1 MARNRYLLL
10 TQDPALA
17 DACSRELQDG
27 SCEVI
32 EVRDAGRLPVLLDR
46 GAGLVLVDLNLPD
59 LSLRSIAEVL
69 AERRELPVV
78 VLAAGSTAA
87 WDELSRGSPLEQV
100 VEVPV
105 DGGQLTAA
113 VSRLLERSRFLC
125 QHLVG
130 NSEAIRTLREQ
141 ILLVGPTPVTVL
153 ITGESG
159 SGKDVVA
166 RALHHFSGR
175 DDKPYKPINCAAIPE
190 NLLENELFGHER
202 GAFTDARSQTR
213 GIFEQAHKGTVFLD
227 EIGEMARSAQV
238 RLLRVLEERRV
249 TRIGGDESIEVDV
262 RMLAASNKDLLSSV
276 SRGEFRRDLYHRL
289 KVVELYLP
297 PLRERREDIALLLEH
312 FVEIYSRGRKDR
324 IRFHGFTTRALD
336 LLAQYDWPGNVRE
349 LRNLVEHL
357 VFLGP
362 AGRVDADDLLPHLER
377 APDPRCQ
384 PARPDLEDPGS
395 VGARADLLRPPR
407 PQAGGRRPEADHR
420 GGQSDGRTPSRAAR
434 VPSRRGRGSRRGRR
448 PGGGRQRGAAVAEG
462 AGARRHLPGPGAG
475 GQQPPQGGRAARDR
489 GAHPV
494 PQARQVRVQVRGPAI
509 RALAAAWLLAC
520 TAALPAAGQSGLER
534 FEDLSRSFRSVYD
547 RVAPAVVLIQTSG
560 EVHPLPRFHPP
571 VPRGDGDGLRGLGSG
586 VIVSADGHI
595 LSNHHVIKGA
605 DSIRVTLHDRR
616 RFPARVVGVDSL
628 IDIALL
634 EIDAPGLPVAS
645 LGRSEDLLIGDW
657 VLAIGYPLGMGTT
670 LTHGI
675 VSALGR
681 RARVIE
687 DDYGIESFIQTNAV
701 INPGNSGGPLLD
713 LQGRVVGINTAI
725 STRTGFF
732 MGYGLAVPI
741 DLAREAMDDFLVY
754 GRVVRGYLGVEMS
767 DVDDELVRREDLDLS
782 PPRGVFITRI
792 EPRTPADR
800 SGLSAGDVVLA
811 IDGQPVDLTN
821 EVQTRIYGR
830 DPGERVELTV
840 LRAGRRHRV
849 PVVLGE
855 REESL
860 LLARGRRLARRLGL
874 TLESMTGDQAN
885 RLGFTREQAR
895 RLKLPESAGAV
906 VITEV
911 EPGSPAARLGLEVDD
926 VITEIDRT
934 AIASLDQFA
943 RDLARLKAG
952 ESALLWLWRRGR
964 GIDVRALPIHA
975 VEENEP

>member
-87 WDELSRGSPLEQV
+87 WDKLSRGSPLEQV

-297 PLRERREDIALLLEH
+297 PLRERREDIPLLLEH
-312 FVEIYSRGRKDR
+312 FVETYSRGRKDR

-362 AGRVDADDLLPHLER
+362 VGRVDADDLLPHLER
-377 APDPRCQ
+377 APD
-384 PARPDLEDPGS
+384 LG
-395 VGARADLLRPPR
+395 VNL
-407 PQAGGRRPEADHR
+407 
-420 GGQSDGRTPSRAAR
+420 
-434 VPSRRGRGSRRGRR
+434 
-448 PGGGRQRGAAVAEG
+448 
-462 AGARRHLPGPGAG
+462 
-475 GQQPPQGGRAARDR
+475 
-489 GAHPV
+489 PV
-494 PQARQVRVQVRGPAI
+494 PTLKTPD
-509 RALAAAWLLAC
+509 
-520 TAALPAAGQSGLER
+520 QSER
-534 FEDLSRSFRSVYD
+534 E
-547 RVAPAVVLIQTSG
+547 LIY
-560 EVHPLPRFHPP
+560 F
-571 VPRGDGDGLRGLGSG
+571 
-586 VIVSADGHI
+586 A
-595 LSNHHVIKGA
+595 
-605 DSIRVTLHDRR
+605 
-616 RFPARVVGVDSL
+616 
-628 IDIALL
+628 
-634 EIDAPGLPVAS
+634 
-645 LGRSEDLLIGDW
+645 
-657 VLAIGYPLGMGTT
+657 
-670 LTHGI
+670 
-675 VSALGR
+675 
-681 RARVIE
+681 
-687 DDYGIESFIQTNAV
+687 
-701 INPGNSGGPLLD
+701 LLD
-713 LQGRVVGINTAI
+713 LKREVADLRRTIEEGRATAVPRPVRPVYQVDEDAGAGEAADLGEDDNGVPPSLKELERDAI
-725 STRTGFF
+725 SRALEQVGNNRRKAAE
-732 MGYGLAVPI
+732 L
-741 DLAREAMDDFLVY
+741 
-754 GRVVRGYLGVEMS
+754 LG
-767 DVDDELVRREDLDLS
+767 
-782 PPRGVFITRI
+782 I
-792 EPRTPADR
+792 
-800 SGLSAGDVVLA
+800 
-811 IDGQPVDLTN
+811 
-821 EVQTRIYGR
+821 
-830 DPGERVELTV
+830 GER
-840 LRAGRRHRV
+840 
-849 PVVLGE
+849 
-855 REESL
+855 
-860 LLARGRRLARRLGL
+860 
-874 TLESMTGDQAN
+874 TLYRKLDKY
-885 RLGFTREQAR
+885 GF
-895 RLKLPESAGAV
+895 K
-906 VITEV
+906 
-911 EPGSPAARLGLEVDD
+911 
-926 VITEIDRT
+926 
-934 AIASLDQFA
+934 
-943 RDLARLKAG
+943 
-952 ESALLWLWRRGR
+952 
-964 GIDVRALPIHA
+964 
-975 VEENEP
+975 